1 MRSSSFIKKFFLF
14 FLALFLFSCAGSGEI
29 NRYNRNIR
37 YFFNTIRSINRR
49 VVTLSDGST
58 WKTNRLMIA
67 VNLAEVMVVLEE
79 SVPVGYLYIN
89 NSKYNVSL
97 IDGAFKINYGYLDQL
112 TKVDTSAN
120 TFSLSNG
127 THWLTTPK
135 NIRLINNWQSIPE
148 VIISLD
154 KTTIINPRKM
164 EFANVV
170 EITQSDSTKG
180 K

>member
-1 MRSSSFIKKFFLF
+1 
-14 FLALFLFSCAGSGEI
+14 
-29 NRYNRNIR
+29 
-37 YFFNTIRSINRR
+37 
-49 VVTLSDGST
+49 
-58 WKTNRLMIA
+58 MIA